1 MQKHSEEKAFRLIT
15 IPISHYCEKA
25 RWALERLEITYIEE
39 PHPPLFHRLA
49 TSQSGGGTSV
59 PVLVTEI
66 GTFSDSTDILQYL
79 DQITTVSQRLYP
91 SEANQRHK
99 VEKLENLFNTQLGPS
114 TRLWFYSYLLANREL
129 LLRLFCE
136 GVKPVEQEIFTI
148 VFGPIQQAMRQK
160 LNITAE
166 SAASSLD
173 KIKRIFATVNER
185 LTDGRTYLV
194 GNSFSAAD
202 LTFACLA
209 APTVLP
215 TEYGVRVPQ
224 LEELPSEMAA
234 TIKELR
240 ETPSGKYV
248 LRLFREERRPRHQL
262 S

>member
-1 MQKHSEEKAFRLIT
+1 MQHQEEQAFRLIT

-25 RWALERLEITYIEE
+25 RWALERLEINYIEE

-59 PVLVTEI
+59 PVLVTKV
-66 GTFSDSTDILQYL
+66 GTFNDSADILQYL
-79 DQITTVSQRLYP
+79 DQITPVNQKLYP
-91 SEANQRHK
+91 SEPKQRHK
-99 VEKLENLFNTQLGPS
+99 VEKLENLFNAQLGPS
-114 TRLWFYSYLLANREL
+114 TRLWFYSYMLANREL
-129 LLRLFCE
+129 ILKLFCA
-136 GVKPVEQEIFTI
+136 GVKPVEQEIFRI
-148 VFGPIQQAMRQK
+148 AFWPIQQAMRQK

-166 SAASSLD
+166 SAASSHD
-173 KIKRIFATVNER
+173 KIKRIFATVNDH
-185 LTDGRTYLV
+185 LADGRTYLV

-209 APTVLP
+209 APSVLP
-215 TEYGVRVPQ
+215 SQYGVKVPQ

-234 TIKELR
+234 TIRELR
-240 ETPSGKYV
+240 ETPSGKYA

>member
-1 MQKHSEEKAFRLIT
+1 MQQHLEKSCRLIT

-25 RWALERLEITYIEE
+25 RWALERLEINYIEE

-49 TSQSGGGTSV
+49 TSQSGGTSV
-59 PVLVTEI
+59 PILVTKT
-66 GTFSDSTDILQYL
+66 GTFSDSTEILQYL
-79 DQITTVSQRLYP
+79 DQITTVTQKLYP
-91 SEANQRHK
+91 SEPKQRHK

-129 LLRLFCE
+129 ILRLWCE
-136 GVKPVEQEIFTI
+136 RVKPIEQEIFTV
-148 VFGPIQQAMRQK
+148 VFESVQQAMRQK
-160 LNITAE
+160 LNITAD

-194 GNSFSAAD
+194 GDSFSAAD

-215 TEYGVRVPQ
+215 SEYGVRVPS

-234 TIKELR
+234 TIRELR
-240 ETPSGKYV
+240 ETSSGEYA